1 MASDIGSPWTL
12 ISMTCSPKMPATLDT
27 DCKSLID
34 DLQDAFSSGNAGR
47 RLKML
52 ERVSD
57 LFMAGSR
64 NYSDE
69 QLTLFDDV
77 LVQLTGE
84 IEVNARAKLSRLLAD
99 TDKAVPK
106 VIRLLAFDDAIE
118 VAAPVLSR
126 SPQLSDDD
134 LVENASTKSQDHL
147 LAIAQRIRLSEMVT
161 DVLVNRGDHC
171 VRRSVADNAGARLS
185 LAGHE
190 KLTTHARSDRALAH
204 AMLCR
209 SDVPRQYF
217 LKLVENAS
225 ASVRAKFE
233 AALSASPATIAVAV
247 NDVATAMSE
256 DAREA
261 SHPHLNAVRD
271 GQQRCRAQST
281 LKVNVHAPAV
291 AQRFDRTVV
300 ALARLGRF
308 SYLLVERALLDYG
321 ADMVLILARAA
332 GCSWT
337 TTKALLRMYAS
348 KRTLSLQDLARAFEK
363 FERLSPKAA
372 RLAVNFHERRAKLQ
386 TSTQAPIK
394 KGSIRMSDARTS
406 IAERREECV

>member
-1 MASDIGSPWTL
+1 
-12 ISMTCSPKMPATLDT
+12 MPAILDAK
-27 DCKSLID
+27 CESLID
-34 DLQDAFSSGNAGR
+34 ELQNAVSSGNAYR
-47 RLKML
+47 RLSML

-64 NYSDE
+64 HYSDE
-69 QLTLFDDV
+69 QLALFDDV
-77 LVQLTGE
+77 LVQLTTE
-84 IEVNARAKLSRLLAD
+84 IEVNARARLSRLLAH
-99 TDKAVPK
+99 TDRTVPK
-106 VIRLLAFDDAIE
+106 VIRLLAFDAAIE

-147 LAIAQRIRLSEMVT
+147 LAIAQRIPLSELVT
-161 DVLVNRGDHC
+161 DVLVKRGDRR
-171 VRRSVADNAGARLS
+171 VRRSVAGNAGARLS
-185 LAGHE
+185 LAGYE
-190 KLTTHARSDRALAH
+190 KLTNHARSDRALAH
-204 AMLCR
+204 AMLRR

-217 LKLVENAS
+217 LMLIENAS

-233 AALSASPATIAVAV
+233 ATISAAPATIAVAV
-247 NDVATAMSE
+247 NDVATAISE

-261 SHPHLNAVRD
+261 SLSHINAIRD

-281 LKVNVHAPAV
+281 LKVNVHAPAL
-291 AQRFDRTVV
+291 AQRFDRVVV

-308 SYLLVERALLDYG
+308 SYYLVERALLDYG

-348 KRTLSLQDLARAFEK
+348 KRTLSSQDLARACEK
-363 FERLSPKAA
+363 FERLSPKTA
-372 RLAVNFHERRAKLQ
+372 RLVIKFHERRAKLQ
-386 TSTQAPIK
+386 AGEQTPINK
-394 KGSIRMSDARTS
+394 DSIRSSDARTP
-406 IAERREECV
+406 IAELQTM